1 MTRKFMDVHFSH
13 FQKRAIF
20 LVFIIFTSS
29 LGTITTTA
37 SQTSKTTIVWSGSVF
52 LQDGF
57 NVQTGQI
64 LIVQPGT
71 NIVLGD
77 EENIVIDGRI
87 SIQGTENA
95 PVTLEA
101 SSGNHHGIVFNVTS
115 NSHNSVIDNLT
126 INDAKYGITIYGSD
140 PIITN
145 LIIINA
151 DSVAVDLFDGASPII
166 TNLTIEGGGQDLHG
180 FSSSWRYGIG
190 LSIGFESA
198 PVVNGANIDGLITR
212 GLNFWGKAGGLFSDI
227 NISNISGATLSV
239 SAGVWVEDSIP
250 LLTNTNINRCDNGI
264 FVRHQT
270 EAWTTRPTFSDI
282 VVENSQYR
290 GIMVERYNHS
300 QYSNLLT
307 NAIFENLELRGTG
320 GPNAKTSGLGYAAF
334 DINTSGVHID
344 GAVIEDNIA
353 VGLRAYMTDS
363 STKIENA
370 TFLNNGQTSF
380 SAPIN
385 DRAGLFFR
393 SVSWGSKGPAVI
405 NNLIVNNSI
414 GPGILMMKGGVIGNN
429 WVASENGANGVDFR
443 EFHPRVDLIVSN
455 NNTKNG
461 VYIFDSSNVELSNVH
476 TSENGFDQSDSEDGA
491 GIFFHDSNT
500 VMSGGKNVSCFV
512 CSSIGDQHGIL
523 IKNSIDLQLK
533 NILVKDVV
541 SQVSLNIDNSDVT
554 YFGNIILD
562 DVMILSNSSDYALKM
577 VEVDAKINDLKILN
591 ANGGM
596 YWSAKGISKS

>member
-140 PIITN
+140 PVITN

-190 LSIGFESA
+190 LSIGFELS
-198 PVVNGANIDGLITR
+198 LI
-212 GLNFWGKAGGLFSDI
+212 
-227 NISNISGATLSV
+227 
-239 SAGVWVEDSIP
+239 
-250 LLTNTNINRCDNGI
+250 
-264 FVRHQT
+264 
-270 EAWTTRPTFSDI
+270 
-282 VVENSQYR
+282 
-290 GIMVERYNHS
+290 
-300 QYSNLLT
+300 
-307 NAIFENLELRGTG
+307 
-320 GPNAKTSGLGYAAF
+320 
-334 DINTSGVHID
+334 HI
-344 GAVIEDNIA
+344 
-353 VGLRAYMTDS
+353 
-363 STKIENA
+363 
-370 TFLNNGQTSF
+370 
-380 SAPIN
+380 
-385 DRAGLFFR
+385 
-393 SVSWGSKGPAVI
+393 
-405 NNLIVNNSI
+405 
-414 GPGILMMKGGVIGNN
+414 
-429 WVASENGANGVDFR
+429 
-443 EFHPRVDLIVSN
+443 
-455 NNTKNG
+455 
-461 VYIFDSSNVELSNVH
+461 
-476 TSENGFDQSDSEDGA
+476 
-491 GIFFHDSNT
+491 
-500 VMSGGKNVSCFV
+500 
-512 CSSIGDQHGIL
+512 
-523 IKNSIDLQLK
+523 
-533 NILVKDVV
+533 
-541 SQVSLNIDNSDVT
+541 
-554 YFGNIILD
+554 
-562 DVMILSNSSDYALKM
+562 
-577 VEVDAKINDLKILN
+577 
-591 ANGGM
+591 
-596 YWSAKGISKS
+596 